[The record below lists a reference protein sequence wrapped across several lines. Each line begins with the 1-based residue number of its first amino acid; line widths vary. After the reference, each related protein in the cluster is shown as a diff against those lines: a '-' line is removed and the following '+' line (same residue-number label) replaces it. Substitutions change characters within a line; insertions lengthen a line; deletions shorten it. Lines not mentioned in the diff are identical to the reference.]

1 MPSNSNKNES
11 TNYWPLI
18 LLSVGV
24 VGLFALSWWWIATT
38 INDPEKQ
45 GQFGDQFGAVN
56 ALFSGLAFAGLIFT
70 IILQKNELA
79 LQRKELSLTHEELK
93 GQKEQLEEQ
102 NKTLKI
108 QRFENTFFNMLSQF
122 QEVVSGITYTLD
134 FGEKTKVYKGRELFY
149 EGFEN
154 LEVRNRQESSF
165 DENSRFDS
173 LRECIE
179 KEGLQGYASVEMPT
193 YFDHYFRLLYRIL
206 KFVEKTDLI
215 GKGKD
220 NDKEKYVYTSMIR
233 AMLSRYELVWLYYN
247 GLSSYGNQKLKPL
260 IEKFCMLKN
269 LRTELLC
276 YSNDSDMELRR
287 LGLTSEGLRANCF
300 SGTDYENFLTD
311 EDNCRA
317 QYNLKAF
324 YTKEEIAEGNDLL
337 KKWRSFLTDKQQS
350 INSHAT

>member
-1 MPSNSNKNES
+1 
-11 TNYWPLI
+11 
-18 LLSVGV
+18 
-24 VGLFALSWWWIATT
+24 
-38 INDPEKQ
+38 
-45 GQFGDQFGAVN
+45 
-56 ALFSGLAFAGLIFT
+56 
-70 IILQKNELA
+70 
-79 LQRKELSLTHEELK
+79 
-93 GQKEQLEEQ
+93 
-102 NKTLKI
+102 
-108 QRFENTFFNMLSQF
+108 MLSQF

-154 LEVRNRQESSF
+154 LEVKTRQESSF

-215 GKGKD
+215 GKD

-247 GLSSYGNQKLKPL
+247 GLSVYGNKKLKPL

-269 LRTELLC
+269 LRKELLC
-276 YSNDSDMELRR
+276 YSNESDIELHR
-287 LGLTSEGLRANCF
+287 LGLTAYGLRANCF
-300 SGTDYENFLTD
+300 SGTDYENFLTTEKD
-311 EDNCRA
+311 SRTK
-317 QYNLKAF
+317 YNLSAF
-324 YTKEEIAEGNDLL
+324 YTEENMENGVDLL
-337 KKWRSFLTDKQQS
+337 KKWQSFLKEKQQS

>member
-1 MPSNSNKNES
+1 MTGDSNKNEN
-11 TNYWPLI
+11 TNYLPLI
-18 LLSVGV
+18 LLSAGV

-38 INDPEKQ
+38 IHDPEKQ

-122 QEVVSGITYTLD
+122 QEVVSGITYTQD
-134 FGEKTKVYKGRELFY
+134 FGQKTKEYKGRELFF

-154 LEVRNRQESSF
+154 LEVKNREEGLFVENASF
-165 DENSRFDS
+165 SS

-215 GKGKD
+215 EKD
-220 NDKEKYVYTSMIR
+220 NEKYEYTSMIR
-233 AMLSRYELVWLYYN
+233 AILSRYELVWLYYN

-269 LRTELLC
+269 LRIELLC
-276 YSNDSDMELRR
+276 YSNDSDIELRR
-287 LGLTSEGLRANCF
+287 IGLTSEGLRANCF

-324 YTKEEIAEGNDLL
+324 YTKEDIAEGDDLL
-337 KKWRSFLTDKQQS
+337 KKWRSFLTDKHQS

>member
-1 MPSNSNKNES
+1 MTDINKDKKG
-11 TNYWPLI
+11 TNYT
-18 LLSVGV
+18 LLV
-24 VGLFALSWWWIATT
+24 VFSIIVVLLYAGSWYYIDSTYTGLDAR
-38 INDPEKQ
+38 
-45 GQFGDQFGAVN
+45 GQFGDKFGAVN

-149 EGFEN
+149 EGFEK
-154 LEVRNRQESSF
+154 LEIKIREEGLFVG
-165 DENSRFDS
+165 NSRFDT

-215 GKGKD
+215 ES
-220 NDKEKYVYTSMIR
+220 DKEKYVYTSMIR
-233 AMLSRYELVWLYYN
+233 AILSRYELVWLYYN
-247 GLSSYGNQKLKPL
+247 GLSAYGNQKLKPL

-276 YSNDSDMELRR
+276 YSNDSDIELQR
-287 LGLTSEGLRANCF
+287 LGLTADALRANCF
-300 SGTDYENFLTD
+300 SGTDYENFLTT
-311 EDNCRA
+311 EKNSKTK
-317 QYNLKAF
+317 YNLSAF
-324 YTKEEIAEGNDLL
+324 YTEENMENGVNLL
-337 KKWRSFLTDKQQS
+337 KKWQSFLTDKYQS

>member
-1 MPSNSNKNES
+1 MTDINKDKKG
-11 TNYWPLI
+11 TNYTLLVVFSIIVVI
-18 LLSVGV
+18 LYAGSWYYIDSTYT
-24 VGLFALSWWWIATT
+24 GLDAR
-38 INDPEKQ
+38 
-45 GQFGDQFGAVN
+45 GQFGDKFGAVN

-154 LEVRNRQESSF
+154 LEVKNRQESSF

-215 GKGKD
+215 GKN

-247 GLSSYGNQKLKPL
+247 GLSVYGNKKLKPL

-276 YSNDSDMELRR
+276 YSNDSDIELHRF
-287 LGLTSEGLRANCF
+287 GLTAYGLRANCF
-300 SGTDYENFLTD
+300 SGTDYENFLTTEKD
-311 EDNCRA
+311 SRTR
-317 QYNLKAF
+317 YNLCAF
-324 YTKEEIAEGNDLL
+324 YTEDNMEEGVDLL
-337 KKWRSFLTDKQQS
+337 KKWQIFLTDKQQS

>member
-154 LEVRNRQESSF
+154 LEVKTRQESSF

-215 GKGKD
+215 GKD

-247 GLSSYGNQKLKPL
+247 GLSVYGNKKLKPL
-260 IEKFCMLKN
+260 IEKFCMLKIF
-269 LRTELLC
+269 
-276 YSNDSDMELRR
+276 
-287 LGLTSEGLRANCF
+287 AK
-300 SGTDYENFLTD
+300 NF
-311 EDNCRA
+311 
-317 QYNLKAF
+317 F
-324 YTKEEIAEGNDLL
+324 VIAM
-337 KKWRSFLTDKQQS
+337 RV
-350 INSHAT
+350 I

>member
-1 MPSNSNKNES
+1 MANINKEKKG
-11 TNYWPLI
+11 TNYT
-18 LLSVGV
+18 LLV
-24 VGLFALSWWWIATT
+24 VFSLLVVLLYLGSWFFIDRYYATS
-38 INDPEKQ
+38 EQQ
-45 GQFGDQFGAVN
+45 GQFGDKFGAVN
-56 ALFSGLAFAGLIFT
+56 ALYSGLAFAGLIFT

-93 GQKEQLEEQ
+93 GQKEQMEEQ
-102 NKTLKI
+102 NKTLNI

-134 FGEKTKVYKGRELFY
+134 FGGKTKVYKGRELFY

-154 LEVRNRQESSF
+154 LEVKVRQKSLYNDNSSY
-165 DENSRFDS
+165 DS
-173 LRECIE
+173 LRKCIE
-179 KEGLQGYASVEMPT
+179 KDGLKGYESVEMPT

-215 GKGKD
+215 GKN

-247 GLSSYGNQKLKPL
+247 GLSVYGNKKLKPL

-276 YSNDSDMELRR
+276 FSEDSKIELDRF
-287 LGLTSEGLRANCF
+287 GLTEDIIRHNCF
-300 SGTDYENFLTD
+300 SGTDYENFLNT
-311 EDNCRA
+311 ENIGIR
-317 QYNLKAF
+317 YNLSAF
-324 YTKEEIAEGNDLL
+324 YTEENMDKGVQLL
-337 KKWRSFLTDKQQS
+337 KSWHGFLEEKQKS
-350 INSHAT
+350 ILSHTT

>member
-1 MPSNSNKNES
+1 MPGNSNKNEN

-38 INDPEKQ
+38 IHDPEKQ

-79 LQRKELSLTHEELK
+79 LQREELTQTHEELK

-122 QEVVSGITYTLD
+122 QEVVSGITYTQD
-134 FGEKTKVYKGRELFY
+134 FGQKTKEYKGRELFF

-154 LEVRNRQESSF
+154 LEVKNREEGLFVEKASF
-165 DENSRFDS
+165 SS

-179 KEGLQGYASVEMPT
+179 KEGLQAYESVEMPT

-206 KFVEKTDLI
+206 KFVEKTDLLES
-215 GKGKD
+215 
-220 NDKEKYVYTSMIR
+220 DKEKYVYTSMIR
-233 AMLSRYELVWLYYN
+233 AILSRYELVWLYYN
-247 GLSSYGNQKLKPL
+247 GLSAYGNKKLKPL

-276 YSNDSDMELRR
+276 YSNDSDIELHC
-287 LGLTSEGLRANCF
+287 LGLTADALRANCF
-300 SGTDYENFLTD
+300 SGTDYENFLTT
-311 EDNCRA
+311 EKNSRTR
-317 QYNLKAF
+317 YNLSAF
-324 YTKEEIAEGNDLL
+324 YTEENMEEGVDLL
-337 KKWRSFLTDKQQS
+337 KKWQSFLTDKQRE

>member
-1 MPSNSNKNES
+1 MADKNSES
-11 TNYWPLI
+11 QGTNYTLLVVFSVVVI
-18 LLSVGV
+18 LLYLG
-24 VGLFALSWWWIATT
+24 SWFLIDYFYAC
-38 INDPEKQ
+38 PERR

-122 QEVVSGITYTLD
+122 QEVVSGITYTQD
-134 FGEKTKVYKGRELFY
+134 FGGKTKVYKGRELFY

-154 LEVRNRQESSF
+154 LEVKIREEGLF
-165 DENSRFDS
+165 VENAKFNS

-193 YFDHYFRLLYRIL
+193 YFDHYFRLLYRML
-206 KFVEKTDLI
+206 KFVETTDLI
-215 GKGKD
+215 EKD
-220 NDKEKYVYTSMIR
+220 NEKYEYTSMIR
-233 AMLSRYELVWLYYN
+233 AILSRYELVWLYYN
-247 GLSSYGNQKLKPL
+247 GLSVYGNKKLKPL

-276 YSNDSDMELRR
+276 YSNDSDIELRR
-287 LGLTSEGLRANCF
+287 LGMTSEGLRANCF
-300 SGTDYENFLTD
+300 SGTDYEYFLTD
-311 EDNCRA
+311 ENNLRT

-324 YTKEEIAEGNDLL
+324 YTKESMSEGNDLL
-337 KKWRSFLTDKQQS
+337 KKWHFFLNNRYQS
-350 INSHAT
+350 INSKAT

>member
-1 MPSNSNKNES
+1 MTDKNNKNQG
-11 TNYWPLI
+11 TNYTLLVVFSVVVVLLYLGSWLLI
-18 LLSVGV
+18 DH
-24 VGLFALSWWWIATT
+24 FYAC
-38 INDPEKQ
+38 PERQ
-45 GQFGDQFGAVN
+45 GQFGDKFGAVN

-122 QEVVSGITYTLD
+122 QEVVSGITYTQD
-134 FGEKTKVYKGRELFY
+134 FGQKTKEYKGRELFF

-154 LEVRNRQESSF
+154 LEVKNREEGLFVENASF
-165 DENSRFDS
+165 SS

-215 GKGKD
+215 EKD
-220 NDKEKYVYTSMIR
+220 NEKYEYTSMIR
-233 AMLSRYELVWLYYN
+233 AILSRYELVWLYYN

-269 LRTELLC
+269 LRIELLC
-276 YSNDSDMELRR
+276 YSNDSDIELRR

-311 EDNCRA
+311 EDNYKA

-324 YTKEEIAEGNDLL
+324 YTKEDIAEGNDLL
-337 KKWRSFLTDKQQS
+337 KKWRSFLTDKHQS